1 MNTTLVT
8 IKDLTVSVKDGN
20 QKKYLIE
27 QINFDIIQEHIVSL
41 VGESG
46 SGKTTTALCLGRLLS
61 LALTIESGKIIF
73 NGQDFLTL
81 TEKQLQQFRGAEIG
95 FIFQEPL
102 YAFNP
107 LLTIGFQIEEVLIA
121 HSDRNR
127 KQRQS
132 RVLELLDMVRISDP
146 MRVFRSYPHQLSGGM
161 RQRAMIAQAIAA
173 SPKLI
178 IADEPTSNLD
188 VTLQAEIIELFQEL
202 NQKLHLAILLIT
214 HDLGLVRHL
223 SDDLVVMKSGRIV
236 EKGRTKDVL
245 AMPRHSYTQEL
256 LEATH

>member
-1 MNTTLVT
+1 
-8 IKDLTVSVKDGN
+8 
-20 QKKYLIE
+20 
-27 QINFDIIQEHIVSL
+27 
-41 VGESG
+41 
-46 SGKTTTALCLGRLLS
+46 
-61 LALTIESGKIIF
+61 
-73 NGQDFLTL
+73 
-81 TEKQLQQFRGAEIG
+81 
-95 FIFQEPL
+95 
-102 YAFNP
+102 
-107 LLTIGFQIEEVLIA
+107 
-121 HSDRNR
+121 
-127 KQRQS
+127 
-132 RVLELLDMVRISDP
+132 
-146 MRVFRSYPHQLSGGM
+146 M

>member
-8 IKDLTVSVKDGN
+8 IKDLTVTVKDGN

-27 QINFDIIQEHIVSL
+27 QINFDIIQEHIVYL

-127 KQRQS
+127 KQRQY

-146 MRVFRSYPHQLSGGM
+146 MRVFRS
-161 RQRAMIAQAIAA
+161 
-173 SPKLI
+173 
-178 IADEPTSNLD
+178 
-188 VTLQAEIIELFQEL
+188 
-202 NQKLHLAILLIT
+202 
-214 HDLGLVRHL
+214 
-223 SDDLVVMKSGRIV
+223 
-236 EKGRTKDVL
+236 
-245 AMPRHSYTQEL
+245 
-256 LEATH
+256 